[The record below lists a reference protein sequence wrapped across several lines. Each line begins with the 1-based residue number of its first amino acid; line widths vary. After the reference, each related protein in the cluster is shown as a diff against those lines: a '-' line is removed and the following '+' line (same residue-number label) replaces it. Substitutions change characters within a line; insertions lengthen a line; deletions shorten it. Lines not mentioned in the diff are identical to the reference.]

1 VTSKE
6 GKNFREI
13 GFLPLVIFM
22 VSSFYEFEELRTEAE
37 NTIKSELSGRSFFK
51 RADFR
56 TFIPF
61 TVNIVTNQSAASLT
75 IFKYGTIQLGSVF
88 LPVLTIR

>member
-22 VSSFYEFEELRTEAE
+22 VSSFYEFVELRTEAK
-37 NTIKSELSGRSFFK
+37 NTIKLELPGRSFFK

-56 TFIPF
+56 IFMPL
-61 TVNIVTNQSAASLT
+61 TVNIVTNQGAVSLT
-75 IFKYGTIQLGSVF
+75 IFKY
-88 LPVLTIR
+88 